1 MITRLFYAL
10 VVGILLVGCSDPA
23 PKRNKVK
30 AAKDP
35 KLKENLS
42 VSRGNDNP
50 LEEFDEKNIKERLNV
65 ENGVSVEWIASPF
78 KSNPTLKDGEVCLL
92 SYRLTLPDGKIID
105 GNNRVKLPFIP
116 YLVGYNMQ
124 IAGWDL
130 GLHHLRVGDFAKVI
144 IPADMA
150 YGSKGINNIV
160 PPNSEVWLYV
170 KVLAKV
176 SPDGDKNGVKYWVF
190 DKGKPT
196 KLDDS
201 EDKEVFYHA
210 IASTKSNPNVQNTY
224 RKHLTLS
231 YIPGQRNVVPGLRS
245 LLKAA
250 RPGQKIFAL
259 ISSEQA
265 YGKQGYGALVQP
277 DESVFYNL
285 SISSVREL

>member
-1 MITRLFYAL
+1 MISRLLYVFA
-10 VVGILLVGCSDPA
+10 VGIILLGCADPA
-23 PKRNKVK
+23 PKKNKVK
-30 AAKDP
+30 ADTGQKPKD
-35 KLKENLS
+35 NLS
-42 VSRGNDNP
+42 LTSGKDNP
-50 LEEFDEKNIKERLNV
+50 LEEFDQKNIKERLNV

-144 IPADMA
+144 IPAEMA
-150 YGSKGINNIV
+150 YGSKGIKNIV
-160 PPNSEVWLYV
+160 PSNSEVWLYV

-176 SPDGDKNGVKYWVF
+176 SPDGNKNGVKYWVF
-190 DKGKPT
+190 DKGEPT
-196 KLDDS
+196 KLDGT
-201 EDKEVFYHA
+201 EDKEIFYHA
-210 IASTKSNPNVQNTY
+210 IASSKSNPNVQNTY

-231 YIPGQRNVVPGLRS
+231 YIPGQKNVVPGLRG
-245 LLKAA
+245 LLKTA

-259 ISSEQA
+259 ISPEQA
-265 YGKQGYGALVQP
+265 YGSQGYGTLVQP
-277 DESVFYNL
+277 NETVFYNL
-285 SISSVREL
+285 TIRSVREL